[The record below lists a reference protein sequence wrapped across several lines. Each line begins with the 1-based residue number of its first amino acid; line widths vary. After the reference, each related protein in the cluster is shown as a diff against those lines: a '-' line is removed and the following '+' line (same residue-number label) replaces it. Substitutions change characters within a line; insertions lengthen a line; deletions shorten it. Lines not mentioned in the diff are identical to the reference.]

1 MRSACVLT
9 MSVAYF
15 IRRRGNVC
23 AVIELHA
30 DNREEVVQDGLT
42 PIEAEI
48 LCAAKMADL
57 PRVAASEH
65 GTVVEPETS
74 TPEPEPRTARQL
86 ALKF

>member
-1 MRSACVLT
+1 MPA
-9 MSVAYF
+9 MSWSK
-15 IRRRGNVC
+15 
-23 AVIELHA
+23 
-30 DNREEVVQDGLT
+30 EEVVQDGLT

-57 PRVAASEH
+57 PRAAASEH
-65 GTVVEPETS
+65 DTVVEREIG

>member
-1 MRSACVLT
+1 

-15 IRRRGNVC
+15 IRRRGNDR
-23 AVIELHA
+23 AVIKLHA

-48 LCAAKMADL
+48 LCAARIADL
-57 PRVAASEH
+57 PRAEAQQPVALVKSED
-65 GTVVEPETS
+65 V
-74 TPEPEPRTARQL
+74 TPKPRAARQL